1 MQTRSLE
8 GRARWPKTRLLTQ
21 GRRLA
26 NPVSDAQKPAI
37 LRCVAQYR
45 YRCVVDGV
53 FDVSWPI
60 GTAESR
66 APCPVCNSEAVR
78 VFSAPMLS
86 LAPGALVAA
95 IDNTEKTRDEP
106 EVVSALPPHR
116 ARTRRPAAALNP
128 ALKRLPRP

>member
-1 MQTRSLE
+1 M
-8 GRARWPKTRLLTQ
+8 
-21 GRRLA
+21 RR
-26 NPVSDAQKPAI
+26 NPAI

-53 FDVSWPI
+53 FDVTRPM
-60 GTAESR
+60 GTAGSR

-86 LAPGALVAA
+86 LAPRALVAA
-95 IDNTEKTRDEP
+95 IDSTEKTRDEP
-106 EVVSALPPHR
+106 EVVSALPPHQ

-128 ALKRLPRP
+128 ALQRLPRP